1 MKILLCS
8 YYMEPYHPYD
18 MDVIMKNGLY
28 HDPIQVFVI
37 CFFVIVLFYCLNY
50 MYHHPIKMR
59 KSNISQNS
67 NLSFCPNDDIDIGT
81 AGPKESKKLILGH
94 APPPMDKL
102 TTQILKKIWKLEKD
116 EDVTLRNLIDL
127 RKTVGGYQRLSDW
140 SSISVARKRNL
151 WSGSVVNTGS
161 TVASFELTL

>member
-1 MKILLCS
+1 MKGYGAHVRTIR
-8 YYMEPYHPYD
+8 D
-18 MDVIMKNGLY
+18 FGDT
-28 HDPIQVFVI
+28 Q
-37 CFFVIVLFYCLNY
+37 
-50 MYHHPIKMR
+50 R
-59 KSNISQNS
+59 KHT
-67 NLSFCPNDDIDIGT
+67 P
-81 AGPKESKKLILGH
+81 H
-94 APPPMDKL
+94 L
-102 TTQILKKIWKLEKD
+102 TTQILKEIWKLEKD